1 MNPDFRWI
9 FQFSFG
15 IETSIYYIKF
25 RVYKIEICAFNR
37 SIDAFKAHNN
47 GISNQNLSET
57 AQTPAKFVEK
67 HYFSALGESCA
78 WLYEKE
84 MD

>member
-57 AQTPAKFVEK
+57 AQTPAKFVEITTLVHLVK
-67 HYFSALGESCA
+67 AVPGYTRKK
-78 WLYEKE
+78 WT
-84 MD
+84 